1 MDDEIRRRAT
11 RQDFPR
17 PMGEGEAFRRFV
29 ESRLSV
35 RLSVEFRRE
44 QVPIETVFYKWSRC
58 ELVYQGELPVDIAL
72 KEDTQLGELSVWAS
86 GAPSYPLLVSP
97 GWFDQLL
104 GWAVS

>member
-1 MDDEIRRRAT
+1 
-11 RQDFPR
+11 
-17 PMGEGEAFRRFV
+17 
-29 ESRLSV
+29 
-35 RLSVEFRRE
+35 
-44 QVPIETVFYKWSRC
+44 SRC